1 MWSMTLPYHCLS
13 VLGLAIL
20 FQTWFSTFFVTEA
33 SGIFIYGSLSLTSHL
48 LASSHLSHTSGF
60 PTLLPDLMGKVRTQ
74 THLDCPAYEILI
86 TLLRSKRR
94 ILK

>member
-33 SGIFIYGSLSLTSHL
+33 SGIFIYGSLSLTSHHHTFL
-48 LASSHLSHTSGF
+48 IPLASLPCFQTSWVKLEHKL
-60 PTLLPDLMGKVRTQ
+60 T
-74 THLDCPAYEILI
+74 
-86 TLLRSKRR
+86 
-94 ILK
+94 